1 MRHLISAE
9 LLKLRTTRLFWATI
23 LTALAFVP
31 VDIGLALHTIGQ
43 PGGQVLDSPE
53 GVRSVM
59 SAASSGS
66 LMMLVIGIIMMAGEF
81 RHGTVTGTFLVQPHR
96 RQVILAKLAA
106 AMITGIALAAATSI
120 GTLAVALPWLSAR
133 DVSTFS
139 YGDQVALAVVGA
151 LAATAVAGLVG
162 VGIGAL
168 LPNQT
173 LAVTITLIWALML
186 EALLVGFAP
195 EVARW
200 LPGGAT
206 NSLSGTPTEHGGM
219 LPMWAGACVLT
230 GYGLAFAA
238 AGARIIERRDIT

>member
-1 MRHLISAE
+1 MHPTVAVKVGTAI
-9 LLKLRTTRLFWATI
+9 RTTTVEVAAARRSL
-23 LTALAFVP
+23 
-31 VDIGLALHTIGQ
+31 GQ
-43 PGGQVLDSPE
+43 PGGQVLNSPE
-53 GVRSVM
+53 GVRIVM

-106 AMITGIALAAATSI
+106 ATITGIALAAVTSI
-120 GTLAVALPWLSAR
+120 VTLTVALPWLSSR
-133 DVSTFS
+133 DVSAFS
-139 YGDQVALAVVGA
+139 YSDQVALAVVGA

-173 LAVTITLIWALML
+173 LAVTITLIWTLML
-186 EALLVGFAP
+186 KALLVGFAP

-206 NSLSGTPTEHGGM
+206 NSLSGTPTVHGGM